1 MYTQHQEGIDDIFV
15 CDICEAIFLRE
26 PSIVEHL
33 QAQHKEELLALDAGQ
48 LRSVIVTDNN
58 KRDRE
63 EETDSPQI
71 DAKRPCIDSSFLER
85 QFYVCDTCDDIF
97 LDRKRLESHTKIEH
111 ESTDTTLQSKRIL
124 TPTKP
129 QTKSQV
135 CRVSSPQRQNTG
147 SIFSPIRNSNLL
159 GIRPSTSNKTQI
171 DNVSTN
177 ILGDKCRNIDIVS
190 NINSVSS
197 CKENIASNANEKS
210 NKKERNNDNTK
221 TIKNGMKDSK
231 EKDETEK
238 SKVKSKPSEIKS
250 KKCIVMKFNPEEHY
264 SPTSKTPSTSN
275 SSPPKEFPCHRCST
289 ISNNYSNA
297 KNHFLSH
304 HYDLFKNIAPFS
316 APFSCPE
323 CNKEHRDK
331 ITFWRHYAF
340 AHKKLFELS
349 GISEEAMEKE
359 IRGTNLK
366 V

>member
-1 MYTQHQEGIDDIFV
+1 M
-15 CDICEAIFLRE
+15 
-26 PSIVEHL
+26 
-33 QAQHKEELLALDAGQ
+33 
-48 LRSVIVTDNN
+48 
-58 KRDRE
+58 
-63 EETDSPQI
+63 

-129 QTKSQV
+129 QTKSLV
-135 CRVSSPQRQNTG
+135 CRVASPQRQNTG
-147 SIFSPIRNSNLL
+147 SIFSPIRDSNLL

-171 DNVSTN
+171 GNGAKNFLDDKN
-177 ILGDKCRNIDIVS
+177 ILSILNSES
-190 NINSVSS
+190 N

-210 NKKERNNDNTK
+210 KKERNNDNTK

-238 SKVKSKPSEIKS
+238 SEVKSKPSEIKS

-264 SPTSKTPSTSN
+264 SPSSKTPSTSN

-304 HYDLFKNIAPFS
+304 YYDLFKNIAPFS

-340 AHKKLFELS
+340 THKKLFELS
-349 GISEEAMEKE
+349 GISEEALEKE